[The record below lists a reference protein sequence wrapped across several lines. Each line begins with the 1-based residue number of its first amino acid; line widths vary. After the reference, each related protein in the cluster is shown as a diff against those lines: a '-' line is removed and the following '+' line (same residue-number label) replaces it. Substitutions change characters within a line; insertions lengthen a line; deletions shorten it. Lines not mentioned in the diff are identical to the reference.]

1 MSRFKDNSSRV
12 RPRSAPLHFRTSFG
26 CLLFF
31 FMVTTVMR
39 EVDLSVKV
47 TLPEA
52 TETTKLEDKA
62 LVDYIY
68 IGPPQSKAL
77 GTEPLM
83 QLNDQFARSEE
94 IDAWVKAGEERRDG
108 GVETQHDPLAQSGQ
122 GDGHE
127 DRHRRETGASKE
139 QRPQDGRQ
147 HRSRAVIPQP

>member
-1 MSRFKDNSSRV
+1 M
-12 RPRSAPLHFRTSFG
+12 
-26 CLLFF
+26 LLFF

-39 EVDLSVKV
+39 EVDLLVKV

-83 QLNDQFARSEE
+83 QLNDQFAKIEE
-94 IDAWVKAGEERRDG
+94 IDAWVKAGEERREEVLKPKITRSLKVDK
-108 GVETQHDPLAQSGQ
+108 ETAMKIVTDVKQELRKSNALKINYSTAQ
-122 GDGHE
+122 
-127 DRHRRETGASKE
+127 
-139 QRPQDGRQ
+139 GR
-147 HRSRAVIPQP
+147 